1 MFSEQN
7 TNVSELNQK
16 TIYRDYTYES
26 ATYPS
31 QTITQSPCYK
41 SLTAISGYIPTRAIV
56 YSATEEGYAGWFTV
70 DVSSAPNIIIRNNFN
85 ESLECGLTVR
95 VIYEKL

>member
-1 MFSEQN
+1 MRSGR
-7 TNVSELNQK
+7 NQK
-16 TIYRDYTYES
+16 TIYRDYTYAS

-31 QTITQSPCYK
+31 QTITQDPCYR
-41 SLTAISGYIPTRAIV
+41 SLTTIEGYIPTSAIV

-70 DVSSAPNIIIRNNFN
+70 NVSSSPNIIIRNNFN
-85 ESLECGLTVR
+85 ESLTCGLTVR